1 MEYSKIKDFDKY
13 KSVFDHKVAQL
24 RRPQERQALVIFFD
38 GKNATKHHNHDMLS
52 RESFTRWMVRSIR
65 SILRGYQS
73 IKLNR
78 NIIRAHSKFMRSL
91 MRLR

>member
-38 GKNATKHHNHDMLS
+38 GKNATKHHHRDLA
-52 RESFTRWMVRSIR
+52 
-65 SILRGYQS
+65 
-73 IKLNR
+73 NR
-78 NIIRAHSKFMRSL
+78 
-91 MRLR
+91 